1 MTEGNKN
8 HTETEIMLG
17 ALDQVIREEMKKR
30 PSKRDNKLID
40 ECIVEMAKLKNV
52 RTGYTEEEID
62 AIVKQI
68 EAKAAKKT
76 ERVPVRRKS
85 VRRMAAVVCAACLIM
100 AGSVAAVAWNPFHIM
115 CDWID
120 EITNTISGTDIQIEN
135 ITYSNHGKQEK
146 YNDIYEL
153 VKNENLRIYYPVVLP
168 ENVCITRVELLEI
181 DNKECI
187 NFCFNDP
194 DFLITIQLNTS
205 LYLNT
210 PEYET
215 IKIND
220 ITFYLAYQNDKY
232 VVQSNIGADLY
243 IIEGSDYEDILLII
257 NNLTKGN

>member
-85 VRRMAAVVCAACLIM
+85 IRRIAAVVCAACLIM
-100 AGSVAAVAWNPFHIM
+100 VGSVAAVAWNPFD
-115 CDWID
+115 CVKDWIYC
-120 EITNTISGTDIQIEN
+120 IINTPSGTIAEIDGIMYTKYDKTIKYTN
-135 ITYSNHGKQEK
+135 INELLKKEK
-146 YNDIYEL
+146 ID
-153 VKNENLRIYYPVVLP
+153 IYYPSVLP
-168 ENVCITRVELLEI
+168 ENVSITRVDALII
-181 DNKECI
+181 DDKEYI
-187 NFCFNDP
+187 YFNFNYSNVNF
-194 DFLITIQLNTS
+194 TVQLNTS
-205 LYLNT
+205 LYLNA
-210 PEYET
+210 PGYET
-215 IKIND
+215 IITNNA
-220 ITFYLAYQNDKY
+220 TFYLIYQNNKY
-232 VVQSNIGADLY
+232 IAQSYIDSNLY
-243 IIEGSDYEDILLII
+243 IIECSDYQDILVMI
-257 NNLTKGN
+257 NNFVKGS

>member
-8 HTETEIMLG
+8 YTETEIMLG

-100 AGSVAAVAWNPFHIM
+100 GCGVAAVAWNPFHVM
-115 CDWID
+115 RDWIAD
-120 EITNTISGTDIQIEN
+120 ITDTSSGTVEENEN
-135 ITYSNHGKQEK
+135 ITNANQE
-146 YNDIYEL
+146 
-153 VKNENLRIYYPVVLP
+153 
-168 ENVCITRVELLEI
+168 
-181 DNKECI
+181 
-187 NFCFNDP
+187 
-194 DFLITIQLNTS
+194 
-205 LYLNT
+205 
-210 PEYET
+210 
-215 IKIND
+215 
-220 ITFYLAYQNDKY
+220 
-232 VVQSNIGADLY
+232 
-243 IIEGSDYEDILLII
+243 
-257 NNLTKGN
+257 